1 MRSPRALRLYKRVEG
16 SHTVSNNVWGG
27 ETCMLWAITHWF
39 CRYST
44 RQGRREGNVQETT
57 QAPALRLQLLAFS
70 GSTTRFTALINTK
83 KEKLNKGEHLVHAP
97 DTAASIKWLCHCNFH
112 SFTLFAPVFD
122 HRHILKSNLVYQALF
137 TETLTFGTGTTRS
150 LD

>member
-1 MRSPRALRLYKRVEG
+1 MSKKQPKRPHCDYNYLLFRAVLLD
-16 SHTVSNNVWGG
+16 
-27 ETCMLWAITHWF
+27 
-39 CRYST
+39 
-44 RQGRREGNVQETT
+44 
-57 QAPALRLQLLAFS
+57 LQLLS
-70 GSTTRFTALINTK
+70 IRK
-83 KEKLNKGEHLVHAP
+83 KEKLNKGDHLVHAP